1 MSPTMTTSGDTSFP
15 SRLTKIDELTRG
27 NHHHLD
33 AGDECLFFG
42 DYTARKDWSYSA
54 TNKLILN
61 FKKPVS
67 RRGKPEWRYK
77 AQAVSAVANAF
88 STNIGKAFG
97 AITLVPVPP
106 SKLKTDPEYD
116 DRMMDMLRALRAP
129 GGMVPDVRE
138 LVVQTIPMP
147 AAHETANRPPPG
159 EWEKVY
165 AVDEI
170 LAKPDPQW
178 IGIIDDLLVTGCRF
192 RAMSSVLRRRFPTA
206 RITGLFIARRV
217 PEAIDL
223 SALFGDFDD

>member
-1 MSPTMTTSGDTSFP
+1 MKTSGGTSFP

-27 NHHHLD
+27 DHTFLE

-42 DYTARKDWSYSA
+42 DYSARKGFAHSA
-54 TNKLILN
+54 TNGVIAN
-61 FKKPVS
+61 FKRPI
-67 RRGKPEWRYK
+67 RYRGTPSWRYK
-77 AQAVSAVANAF
+77 VREISAVAQAF
-88 STNIGKAFG
+88 SANIGSAFG
-97 AITLVPVPP
+97 SLTLVPVPP

-129 GGMVPDVRE
+129 AGINPDVRE
-138 LVVQTIPMP
+138 LVVQTKPMP
-147 AAHETANRPPPG
+147 AAHDSANRPPPA

-165 AVDEI
+165 AIDEG
-170 LAKPDPQW
+170 LAQKAPNW

-192 RAMSSVLRRRFPTA
+192 RAMSNILRRRFPEA

-223 SALFGDFDD
+223 SELFGPLDN

>member
-1 MSPTMTTSGDTSFP
+1 MTTSGDTSFP

-27 NHHHLD
+27 DHTFLE

-42 DYTARKDWSYSA
+42 DYSARKGFAHSA
-54 TNKLILN
+54 TNGVIAN
-61 FKKPVS
+61 FKRPVKY
-67 RRGKPEWRYK
+67 RGTPSWKYK
-77 AQAVSAVANAF
+77 VREINAVAQAFSA
-88 STNIGKAFG
+88 NIGSAFG
-97 AITLVPVPP
+97 SLTLVPVPP

-129 GGMVPDVRE
+129 AGITPDVRE
-138 LVVQTIPMP
+138 LVLQTKPMP
-147 AAHETANRPPPG
+147 AAHDSANRPPPA

-165 AVDEI
+165 AIDEG
-170 LAKPDPQW
+170 LAQKTPTW

-192 RAMSSVLRRRFPTA
+192 RAMSNILRRRFPEA

-223 SALFGDFDD
+223 SELFGPLDD